1 MKNEHFLNKRFDRYE
16 KEPPTEVWGKIE
28 QHLIQKKR
36 RKKRAFVFFLTL
48 SGGLSIVVFSILFNN
63 EKKQHGTNTM
73 TKMINSNDQ
82 HKAVNKPLN
91 TKEVLDFMPKK
102 SVDTKRLAHRTESA
116 NWKTSNEEINTVVP
130 PHSTSRNSEN
140 TSDAAKMVDSP
151 IAELPKLPF
160 RSISPSVITTAS
172 IQPCKPSTVQIQK
185 SPTRFYIGGQFSV
198 FSGETKNSDIINT
211 NDLTS
216 NYLSETQFS
225 PNTRFYAI
233 SSEVLFTIQRNN
245 LSLTSGVG
253 ITQYRAYP
261 NQTNWLNKRTS
272 LKIPVYISYQN
283 KSWFAGIGQWTDFSL
298 HPKGTKPGMHAQLYT
313 GLTFTIHQNWKVHA
327 QADVHLPVNT
337 QHTLFQRPAFGCS
350 VGIKRH
356 IFKNHQNH

>member
-1 MKNEHFLNKRFDRYE
+1 MD
-16 KEPPTEVWGKIE
+16 
-28 QHLIQKKR
+28 
-36 RKKRAFVFFLTL
+36 
-48 SGGLSIVVFSILFNN
+48 
-63 EKKQHGTNTM
+63 NT
-73 TKMINSNDQ
+73 
-82 HKAVNKPLN
+82 
-91 TKEVLDFMPKK
+91 
-102 SVDTKRLAHRTESA
+102 SA
-116 NWKTSNEEINTVVP
+116 N
-130 PHSTSRNSEN
+130 
-140 TSDAAKMVDSP
+140 
-151 IAELPKLPF
+151 F
-160 RSISPSVITTAS
+160 
-172 IQPCKPSTVQIQK
+172 
-185 SPTRFYIGGQFSV
+185 
-198 FSGETKNSDIINT
+198 
-211 NDLTS
+211 
-216 NYLSETQFS
+216 LSETTFYPNSRFS
-225 PNTRFYAI
+225 AL
-233 SSEVLFTIQRNN
+233 SSELVFGFSRNK
-245 LSLTSGVG
+245 LTLTTGIG